1 MKWISYWKMKIL
13 LNNRTEEIDKDE
25 MTISELIRYKNFTF
39 HLLVTKIN
47 HRLIKKDEREN
58 AYIKDGDDVQVLHM
72 ISGG

>member
-1 MKWISYWKMKIL
+1 MRIK
-13 LNNRTEEIDKDE
+13 LNNRVEDIDKDK
-25 MTISELIRYKNFTF
+25 MTMAELIRYKNFTF

-47 HRLIKKDEREN
+47 QQLIKKDEREN